1 MSTPA
6 QGTDP
11 LAVGDRVQRQPVS
24 MSMEPSPS
32 HTGIVTEC
40 YQSRPD
46 GQGAT
51 LPLYAVEWEDVRYI
65 ERGYLR
71 EGLVKLEAR

>member
-1 MSTPA
+1 MY
-6 QGTDP
+6 
-11 LAVGDRVQRQPVS
+11 
-24 MSMEPSPS
+24 MEPSPS
-32 HTGIVTEC
+32 RTGTVTEC

-51 LPLYAVEWEDVRYI
+51 LPLYAVEWEHVRYI